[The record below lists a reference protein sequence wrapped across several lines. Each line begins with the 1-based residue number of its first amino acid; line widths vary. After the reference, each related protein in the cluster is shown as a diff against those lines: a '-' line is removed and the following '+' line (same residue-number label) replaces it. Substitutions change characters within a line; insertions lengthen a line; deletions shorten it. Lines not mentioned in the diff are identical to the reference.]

1 MCANEQSETGTRERI
16 LDAAE
21 RLFGERGFEV
31 VSLRDI
37 TGLAGAN
44 VASVNYHFGS
54 KDKLIDAVVERHA
67 APVNERRM
75 AMLDTAEER
84 HGGAVVPVREVLEA
98 FLRPMIAHI
107 LEGKMSEDLFCK
119 FMGRMMSERG
129 YCLPKSVEPIFQE
142 MAMRFAVAF
151 LKAVPGLSEQDV
163 LWRMHFSFGVL
174 SNTLMHRDT
183 LQQISAGRAGDPG
196 MEVLLESVLDFTA
209 AGFVASLEGGGES

>member
-1 MCANEQSETGTRERI
+1 MGTPERI

-37 TGLAGAN
+37 TGMAEAN

-54 KDKLIDAVVERHA
+54 KEKLIDAVVERHSV
-67 APVNERRM
+67 PVNERRM
-75 AMLDTAEER
+75 AMLDAAEAR
-84 HGGAVVPVREVLEA
+84 HGDGVVPVREVLEA
-98 FLRPMIAHI
+98 FLQPMIGHI
-107 LEGKMSEDLFCK
+107 VDGGMSEDLFCK

-129 YCLPKSVEPIFQE
+129 YCLPKSVEPMFQQ
-142 MAMRFAVAF
+142 MALRFSEAF
-151 LKAVPGLSEQDV
+151 RKAIPRLTEEEA

-183 LQQISAGRAGDPG
+183 LQQISRGRAGDPG
-196 MEVLLESVLDFTA
+196 MEALLEGVLDFAA
-209 AGFVASLEGGGES
+209 AGFAAGVEGRAQS

>member
-1 MCANEQSETGTRERI
+1 MCAAEQSEAGTRERI

-37 TGLAGAN
+37 TGLAEAN

-54 KDKLIDAVVERHA
+54 KEKLIDAVVERHA

-75 AMLDTAEER
+75 MMLDAAEER
-84 HGGAVVPVREVLEA
+84 HGEAPVPVREMLEA

-107 LEGKMSEDLFCK
+107 LDGRMSEDLFCK

-129 YCLPKSVEPIFQE
+129 YCLPKSVEPVFQQ
-142 MAMRFAVAF
+142 MSLRFAMAF
-151 LKAVPGLSEQDV
+151 LKSVPGLTEQEV

-183 LQQISAGRAGDPG
+183 LQQISQGRAGDPG
-196 MEVLLESVLDFTA
+196 MEVLMDGVLDFTA
-209 AGFVASLEGGGES
+209 AGFVSGAEGRAEP

>member
-1 MCANEQSETGTRERI
+1 MSATGESEAGTRGRI

-37 TGLAGAN
+37 TGLAEAN

-54 KDKLIDAVVERHA
+54 KEKLIDAVVERHA
-67 APVNERRM
+67 RPVNERRM
-75 AMLDTAEER
+75 AMLDAAEAR
-84 HGGAVVPVREVLEA
+84 HGGAPVPVRELLEA

-107 LEGKMSEDLFCK
+107 LDGRMSEDLFCK

-129 YCLPKSVEPIFQE
+129 YCLPKSVEPNFQQ
-142 MAMRFAVAF
+142 MALRFSRAF
-151 LKAVPGLSEQDV
+151 LEAVPGLSEQDV

-174 SNTLMHRDT
+174 TNTLMHRDT
-183 LQQISAGRAGDPG
+183 LHQISQGRAGDPG
-196 MEVLLESVLDFTA
+196 MEVLLEELLDFTA
-209 AGFVASLEGGGES
+209 AGFVCGLEGRVAP